1 MSARS
6 ARGEPLWA
14 LGTVLA
20 VWVGLRVAFWAP
32 DAAQADMT
40 APLAGGWDMAANDP
54 AALRLTRASE
64 IVLAQQEM
72 WRTAELQAGM
82 PGVGPAVRRAARGL
96 VRPVRARVAPGLRPA
111 LAGAGAG
118 DARAADA
125 PVGVAALGDDGWVR
139 VGPPPRRRREAVR
152 GPLVAVAW
160 HDPAADTRRWSGDGW
175 AMWRQGGI
183 GFDHGAILPAYGAS
197 QAGAVLR
204 WRVNPG
210 HAQAVDLYVRGSA
223 ALVVAPYAPSREGE
237 VAAGVSVRP
246 LGWVPVT
253 LAVEA
258 RASRFDDGS
267 THLRPAV
274 MAVSAMP
281 PVSLP
286 LGLRGDVYAAA
297 GYVGGAAAT
306 GFVDGQARVD
316 HALARFGGFDL
327 RAGAGVWGGAQQG
340 ARRLDVGPAVS
351 LGFRVGR
358 TGARLEVDWRA
369 KVAGDARPGS
379 GPAVTLAAG
388 F

>member
-1 MSARS
+1 MSVRA

-14 LGTVLA
+14 LGSVLA
-20 VWVGLRVAFWAP
+20 IWVGLRVAFWAP
-32 DAAQADMT
+32 DAAHAGLAM
-40 APLAGGWDMAANDP
+40 PVAGGWDLAANDP
-54 AALRLTRASE
+54 EALRLTHATE

-72 WRTAELQAGM
+72 WSVAALQAGM
-82 PGVGPAVRRAARGL
+82 PVAGPVAGPVVRRAVRGLTRPARGRVVPGL
-96 VRPVRARVAPGLRPA
+96 VAGGSGDVRATDV
-111 LAGAGAG
+111 
-118 DARAADA
+118 
-125 PVGVAALGDDGWVR
+125 PVGVAAVGDGGWVR
-139 VGPPPRRRREAVR
+139 VGPPPRRQREAVR

-210 HAQAVDLYVRGSA
+210 HARAVDLYVRGSA

-281 PVSLP
+281 PVALP

-340 ARRLDVGPAVS
+340 AGRLDVGPAVS